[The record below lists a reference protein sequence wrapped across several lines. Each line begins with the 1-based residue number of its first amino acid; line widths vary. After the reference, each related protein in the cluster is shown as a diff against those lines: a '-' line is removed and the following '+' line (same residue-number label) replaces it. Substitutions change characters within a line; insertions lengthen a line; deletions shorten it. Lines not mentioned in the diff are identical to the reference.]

1 MTSWLKHAFE
11 VDPPGPAE
19 PSAEERD
26 LIDRLARA
34 VVRRGL
40 TTPAILALECS
51 RNLNFIASQAMV
63 FFAPVVKLIFN
74 RQEYSIFA
82 GFLERRGSIAYL
94 CDRIEEFQ
102 VLRESGA
109 DGNSRPESLAPP
121 TPRSGDAGAFQEN
134 GSRLTRD

>member
-40 TTPAILALECS
+40 TSPALIFLECG
-51 RNLNFIASQAMV
+51 RPLNFLASQFMV
-63 FFAPVVKLIFN
+63 FFAPIVTTIF
-74 RQEYSIFA
+74 RGQEYPILA
-82 GFLERRGSIAYL
+82 QFLDRRGSVEYI
-94 CDRIEEFQ
+94 CRRIEA
-102 VLRESGA
+102 A
-109 DGNSRPESLAPP
+109 DGAAPSSPANASNRRSPSDQSPDSESVKR
-121 TPRSGDAGAFQEN
+121 T
-134 GSRLTRD
+134 

>member
-1 MTSWLKHAFE
+1 LTGWLKHAFE

-34 VVRRGL
+34 VVRRGM

-51 RNLNFIASQAMV
+51 RNLNFIASQVLV
-63 FFAPVVKLIFN
+63 FFAPLVKLIFN
-74 RQEYSIFA
+74 RREYSIFT
-82 GFLERRGSIAYL
+82 GFLERRGSIPYL

-102 VLRESGA
+102 ALRENGA
-109 DGNSRPESLAPP
+109 DGNSSPETTASS
-121 TPRSGDAGAFQEN
+121 TPRGGDAGAFQKDA
-134 GSRLTRD
+134 SRLTRD